1 MRKYKYLKLVI
12 GIALVW
18 ICLTGN
24 SIEARGEPNMYISGP
39 KEILGI
45 GAEFAVKIF
54 IETENPLN
62 AYEGIVK
69 FDPSLLEVLVT
80 SDASSIIDVMRDQP
94 TIFEDG
100 RVAFSGASLKPFS
113 GAEGLLL
120 TINFRVLKEGIN
132 EVKLQDAFV
141 YLANGKGTKIRLNE
155 VSLNFEFQK
164 GVAVQKEATIVD
176 EAPPTVL
183 NLSLTE
189 DPINENQKLLGFV
202 VKDNSAGVKQTY
214 VQYMRWLTW
223 SDEKIAENPT
233 ALPKN
238 AWAVK
243 FKAMDNT
250 GNIIEK
256 IIYDWEAFVYYDLL
270 ILVLGSVAFGI
281 VINRI
286 RRRKRV

>member
-1 MRKYKYLKLVI
+1 
-12 GIALVW
+12 
-18 ICLTGN
+18 
-24 SIEARGEPNMYISGP
+24 MYISGP